1 MEILIH
7 SNTDVYMCKDAI
19 IYGLKTFKIL
29 FEDRFYGTFAV
40 KTVFR
45 RYLTDSDMD
54 IGRFLIRKRD
64 GEIIS
69 LRVPYRKDRMYM
81 FTELY
86 YGSNF
91 IYVDIVKPEL
101 NEYCEIAI
109 MAQYIAGGKY
119 FSSYDVDLDNNTIT
133 GGQSK

>member
-7 SNTDVYMCKDAI
+7 SDTDVDMCKDAI

-54 IGRFLIRKRD
+54 VGRFLIRKRN
-64 GEIIS
+64 GEILS
-69 LRVPYRKDRMYM
+69 LRAPYRKDHMYIS
-81 FTELY
+81 TEDY
-86 YGSNF
+86 YGCIF
-91 IYVDIVKPEL
+91 IYVDIIKPEL
-101 NEYCEIAI
+101 NEHREIAI
-109 MAQYIAGGKY
+109 MAQYIDGGKY

-133 GGQSK
+133 RGG

>member
-7 SNTDVYMCKDAI
+7 SNTDVDICKDAI

-40 KTVFR
+40 KTVFS

-54 IGRFLIRKRD
+54 VGRFLIRKRN
-64 GEIIS
+64 GEILS
-69 LRVPYRKDRMYM
+69 LRVPYSKDHVYM

-86 YGSNF
+86 SGHNF

-101 NEYCEIAI
+101 NDCREIII
-109 MAQYIAGGKY
+109 MSQCATGARN

-133 GGQSK
+133 RGG